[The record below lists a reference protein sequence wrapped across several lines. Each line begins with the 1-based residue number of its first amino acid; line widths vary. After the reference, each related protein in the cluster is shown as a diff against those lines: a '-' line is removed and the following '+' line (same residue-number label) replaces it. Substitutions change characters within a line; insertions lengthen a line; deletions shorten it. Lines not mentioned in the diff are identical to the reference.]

1 MQETTR
7 NWVKFEYAI
16 GYRTP
21 RKSYSHISINKR
33 GKIQLN
39 SYLME
44 KLNFAPAASLF
55 YDRETTSIGI
65 LPRERLDEDEHA
77 LPIILRS
84 DRRYG
89 EIYALSFLR
98 CYGIRIND
106 TLATNHI
113 ETTQDGMLIVDLRHA
128 YGVSNQQSAISNQ

>member
-16 GYRTP
+16 GYRTL

-44 KLNFAPAASLF
+44 KLNFVAAVSLY
-55 YDRETTSIGI
+55 YDRTTTSIGI
-65 LPRERLDEDEHA
+65 LPRERLDEDENA

-98 CYGIRIND
+98 CYGIRIHN
-106 TLATNHI
+106 TLATNHV
-113 ETTQDGMLIVDLRHA
+113 ETTPEGMLIVDLRHA
-128 YGVSNQQSAISNQ
+128 YEVSSKQ

>member
-7 NWVKFEYAI
+7 NWVQFEYSV
-16 GYRTP
+16 GHRTP

-44 KLNFAPAASLF
+44 KINFAPAVSLF

-65 LPRERLDEDEHA
+65 LPRDRIDENA
-77 LPIILRS
+77 LPINLRS
-84 DRRYG
+84 GRGYG
-89 EIYALSFLR
+89 EIYALSFLL
-98 CYGIRIND
+98 CYGIRIKN
-106 TLATNHI
+106 TFATNRI
-113 ETTQDGMLIVDLRHA
+113 ETAPDGMLIVDLRHA
-128 YGVSNQQSAISNQ
+128 YEVKEPRSGT